1 MASTTAPTGNLPAL
15 GASEREQAGEV
26 LQATLVDLV
35 DLSLVGKQLHWSVV
49 GPLFRPLHLHLDEMI
64 DAWRDL
70 ADTVAERA
78 VALAY
83 WPDGQA
89 EAAAG
94 ASGGRLERGPIADRS
109 VVEELVSRLSAASE
123 RARAGMERLSE
134 LDSASEDVL
143 VEVVRALEE
152 QLWMIRAQLPVSGVA

>member
-1 MASTTAPTGNLPAL
+1 MASTTASTGSLPAL
-15 GASEREQAGEV
+15 GAAEREQAGEA

-89 EAAAG
+89 EAVVGAA
-94 ASGGRLERGPIADRS
+94 GGRLERGPIADRS
-109 VVEELVSRLSAASE
+109 VVEELVSRLSGASE

-143 VEVVRALEE
+143 VEVVRTLEE
-152 QLWMIRAQLPVSGVA
+152 QLWMVRAQLPISGGA